1 MKAEEGKLPR
11 VTMKNRAKVAQ
22 SGPGPCYCGHWVVDV
37 ASAWSLWD
45 CYFRELF
52 GSMRVF
58 SAVIAPQGPEVI
70 GG

>member
-22 SGPGPCYCGHWVVDV
+22 SGPSCHWVVDV
-37 ASAWSLWD
+37 AMVPIGLLFQRALW
-45 CYFRELF
+45 LQ
-52 GSMRVF
+52 GVF
-58 SAVIAPQGPEVI
+58 SAVIAPQGPEVV